1 MDATSSNRKYSLGQA
16 ISFGLLV
23 ACLILLLTFSLY
35 LARAQV
41 DFQRVFADTDAEL
54 PATTLLLL
62 SFTPAIVMVLAGL
75 VATGLSI
82 KEILIR
88 NTATKLVLNLIAA
101 VAIGLL
107 FGLVALALQVPAFDR
122 LSFYF

>member
-23 ACLILLLTFSLY
+23 ACLILLLTLSLY
-35 LARAQV
+35 LARAQA
-41 DFQRVFADTDAEL
+41 DFQSVFADTDAEL
-54 PATTLLLL
+54 PAATLLLL

-75 VATGLSI
+75 VATGLTI

-88 NTATKLVLNLIAA
+88 NTAIKLVLNLIVA
-101 VAIGLL
+101 VATGLL
-107 FGLVALALQVPAFDR
+107 FVFVVLALRVPV
-122 LSFYF
+122 YP